1 MRQFGEKRSL
11 LWNIMNHRYI
21 VVFLSRSLNNAPW
34 KYNRCPSPGPE
45 FITGISPVQ
54 FVSILENL
62 SISLVDYQFIKI

>member
-1 MRQFGEKRSL
+1 MRQFGEKRRTVCCET
-11 LWNIMNHRYI
+11 LWPIDCC
-21 VVFLSRSLNNAPW
+21 VSQSVNNAPW
-34 KYNRCPSPGPE
+34 KYNDCPSPGPE